1 MRQRLGLA
9 EILMKGAQIAIL
21 DEPTSGLDPHA
32 TTELLGIIRAFK
44 TEGVSVL
51 LSSHLLERVQ
61 SVCDRVALF
70 SAGHIALMGSVP
82 ELGRQVLGGGYVVDI
97 EADGAGLAERLALI
111 PGVSGVE
118 KTGIGKL
125 RLHADRDVR
134 PEAAVEVVAMH
145 GRLKFLGVQEP
156 SLEAIYTRYFESRPE
171 EAMKEGARHAA

>member
-9 EILMKGAQIAIL
+9 EILMKGAQVAIL

-32 TTELLGIIRAFK
+32 TSELLGIIRGFK
-44 TEGVSVL
+44 SEGVSVL

-70 SAGHIALMGSVP
+70 SAGHIALMGTVP
-82 ELGRQVLGGGYVVDI
+82 ELGREVLGGGYVVDI

-134 PEAAVEVVAMH
+134 PEAAAEVVAMQ

-156 SLEAIYTRYFESRPE
+156 SLEAIYSRYFADRPDE
-171 EAMKEGARHAA
+171 GMKEGTRHAA